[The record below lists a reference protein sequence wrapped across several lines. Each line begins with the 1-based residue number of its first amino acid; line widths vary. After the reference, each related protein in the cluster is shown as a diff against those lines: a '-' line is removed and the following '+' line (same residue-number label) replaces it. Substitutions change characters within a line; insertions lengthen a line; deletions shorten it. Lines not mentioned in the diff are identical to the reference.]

1 MKPNKVVLGV
11 IGGVAVGAIL
21 GVLFAPHKGSK
32 TRKKIL
38 NKGKDY
44 ADELKSKFDGV
55 LESVTGKYDS
65 LLDEAKE
72 YVSEKENTLK

>member
-65 LLDEAKE
+65 LLHEAKE

>member
-1 MKPNKVVLGV
+1 MKPNKVILGV

-21 GVLFAPHKGSK
+21 GILFAPHKGSK

-55 LESVTGKYDS
+55 LESVTEKYDS

-72 YVSEKENTLK
+72 YVSEEENSLK

>member
-21 GVLFAPHKGSK
+21 GVLLAPHKGSK

>member
-1 MKPNKVVLGV
+1 MKPNKVILGV

-21 GVLFAPHKGSK
+21 GILFAPHKGSK

-55 LESVTGKYDS
+55 LESVTEKYDS

-72 YVSEKENTLK
+72 YVSEEENTLK

>member
-44 ADELKSKFDGV
+44 ADEIRIQP
-55 LESVTGKYDS
+55 
-65 LLDEAKE
+65 
-72 YVSEKENTLK
+72 